1 VARNQ
6 GTRTSPGVGSRPSI
20 SLRFLGD
27 IVSELRKVT
36 WPTRQETTRLTLLVL
51 AISVFIG
58 AVLGVID
65 IGFAK
70 LFAVLAGT

>member
-1 VARNQ
+1 M
-6 GTRTSPGVGSRPSI
+6 

-27 IVSELRKVT
+27 IVSELRKVA

-51 AISVFIG
+51 AISFFIG
-58 AVLGVID
+58 IVLGVID

-70 LFAVLAGT
+70 LFAFVAGT